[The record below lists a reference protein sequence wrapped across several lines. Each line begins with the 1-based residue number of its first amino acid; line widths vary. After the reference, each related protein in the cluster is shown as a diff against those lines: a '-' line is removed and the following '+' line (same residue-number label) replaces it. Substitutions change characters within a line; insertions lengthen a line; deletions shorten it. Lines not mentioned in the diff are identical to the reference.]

1 MSVSFLEPVV
11 LSIFAKRILF
21 SVRNAQHINS
31 RGERRSLYLKNV
43 SLVQSTFGIRRQPSR
58 INSSI
63 SSVSYPSSLLILAP
77 LITASGFMP
86 SSSPSSVSTSSV
98 LTSIPLLT
106 TASGFVSISSVSYP
120 SSLLIL
126 AVLVTVS
133 SFISSSPSV
142 STSSVFTPLVTADA
156 AIFFISFSSSV
167 FSCSCLIPIPLVT
180 VDGLALSVLL
190 LSVVAIIAEYSFA
203 FLFLDADADIFSD
216 AAAAAFRGSYSFVP
230 SILCNVILLTFTLS
244 LYPAT
249 FHRIFTSPICDDK
262 NCCGSS
268 LQSSITIASCSFLPC
283 LTVMGYPHTRPTFT
297 LTNIP

>member
-31 RGERRSLYLKNV
+31 REERRSLYLKNV

-86 SSSPSSVSTSSV
+86 SSSPSSVSTPSV
-98 LTSIPLLT
+98 LTAIPLLT

-156 AIFFISFSSSV
+156 ANGFISFSSSV

-190 LSVVAIIAEYSFA
+190 LSVIAIAEYSFA

-216 AAAAAFRGSYSFVP
+216 AAAAAFRGSYSSVP
-230 SILCNVILLTFTLS
+230 PILCNVILLTFTLS